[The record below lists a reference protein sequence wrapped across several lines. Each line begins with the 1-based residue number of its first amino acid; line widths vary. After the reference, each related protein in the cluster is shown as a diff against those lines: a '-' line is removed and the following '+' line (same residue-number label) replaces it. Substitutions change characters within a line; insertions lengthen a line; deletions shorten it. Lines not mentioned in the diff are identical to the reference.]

1 MSNAVGILALGLAA
15 QGSGGGGGG
24 EPAAYIKSASVANNE
39 LTLTRKDDTTLTYS
53 PDVDKAY
60 VDSAIED
67 VEAEIPS
74 LDGYATE
81 NYVNNHHDS
90 TKQDTL
96 TAGTNISIV
105 NNVISAT
112 GGGSEPAAYLKSA
125 SVSNNTLT
133 LTNKDNTT
141 VEFTPQGGGSAEGA
155 VRYDQAQSLTTEQ
168 QMQARANQGLPYT
181 TYSPV
186 ILKQNFYV
194 SSDTSETGV
203 YCYWS
208 LDDTVYNTFAVA
220 GTKFSITVANASS
233 NPTASETIECEVVDP
248 NDYIILTDV
257 TDYEWFYPQT
267 STIYMAPQY
276 IRIHKKN
283 TSSSTD
289 WSGSV
294 VYVTVTYQ
302 SPTVSNKLNVNSIDS
317 EVLNTI
323 YYLPRISAGNYNSTI
338 YLDDSATNKYNYS
351 ISIGS
356 NKLGTY
362 NICTLGHRN
371 DNYSQYGSVVG
382 FSNAQYGGV
391 FTAGR
396 NNENNQA
403 GSSCIGNYLLNR
415 DSCSVLGQYNVTTSK
430 YSNSTQYHVG
440 DIVEYNASAYQNQI
454 YKCLQDT
461 IGHAPSGSWS
471 SNEYWEYI
479 THPIYTLVLGN
490 GSDSSNR
497 SNAFTVDWSGNGD
510 FAGTIGSNGSD
521 YAEYFEWKDGNPDNE
536 DRVGYLVTLD
546 EDKLVLADADDD
558 IIGIVAATPTVLG
571 DTANMFWHGKY
582 LRDDFGRI
590 IKGEVEHTGERQKI
604 DPETGEP
611 MYDEDGNPIMEE
623 YTYIVVEPLINPE
636 YDPTKSYK
644 NRHARPE
651 WSVVGLLGKLYVRDD
666 GTAVVNG
673 YVTANN
679 GIATNSAEK
688 TNLRVLERVNDHII
702 RVLVK

>member
-1 MSNAVGILALGLAA
+1 MADNNSALALAILGMNK
-15 QGSGGGGGG
+15 GGGGGG
-24 EPAAYIKSASVANNE
+24 SEPAAYIKSASVANNE

-81 NYVNNHHDS
+81 QYVNNHHDS

-105 NNVISAT
+105 NNVISAS

-133 LTNKDNTT
+133 LVNKDNTT

-155 VRYDQAQSLTTEQ
+155 VRYDQAQSLTEAQ

-181 TYSPV
+181 EKETTLYYSA
-186 ILKQNFYV
+186 NTYV
-194 SSDTSETGV
+194 SG
-203 YCYWS
+203 
-208 LDDTVYNTFAVA
+208 
-220 GTKFSITVANASS
+220 
-233 NPTASETIECEVVDP
+233 
-248 NDYIILTDV
+248 
-257 TDYEWFYPQT
+257 
-267 STIYMAPQY
+267 
-276 IRIHKKN
+276 
-283 TSSSTD
+283 
-289 WSGSV
+289 
-294 VYVTVTYQ
+294 
-302 SPTVSNKLNVNSIDS
+302 
-317 EVLNTI
+317 
-323 YYLPRISAGNYNSTI
+323 
-338 YLDDSATNKYNYS
+338 
-351 ISIGS
+351 
-356 NKLGTY
+356 
-362 NICTLGHRN
+362 
-371 DNYSQYGSVVG
+371 YGSVTLYGAPQASSVLNKIAVG
-382 FSNAQYGGV
+382 DKFTVKFASYGETILTVSRIGTDRFYVTGDGIISSLEEQQEYNTNFIIKMNGGAIAPDDNITVEVYWKDDVVKTKLPKDMLDLGELNKLIINDSSYSTGFNLSLGNTAIPDRTFYFAPSTSYEKSLPLSSIILCPSNDDIFYGDTDIIAIGSSLSTSARNYGGMLIGHNLNTASQTNFGLITGYYNDEI
-391 FTAGR
+391 FTNGYLGEYKY
-396 NNENNQA
+396 NTTYSIGDVVSDSNCYLYSSLQNDNIGHSPSS
-403 GSSCIGNYLLNR
+403 GSSDEWWHYEGNYIRTTSPYTLLFAIGNGN
-415 DSCSVLGQYNVTTSK
+415 
-430 YSNSTQYHVG
+430 
-440 DIVEYNASAYQNQI
+440 
-454 YKCLQDT
+454 
-461 IGHAPSGSWS
+461 
-471 SNEYWEYI
+471 I
-479 THPIYTLVLGN
+479 T
-490 GSDSSNR
+490 NR

-510 FAGTIGSNGSD
+510 FAGTVASNGSD

-571 DTANMFWHGKY
+571 DTAHMFWHGKY

-623 YTYIVVEPLINPE
+623 YTYTVVEPLINPE
-636 YDPTKSYK
+636 YDPDKQYK

-651 WSVVGLLGKLYVRDD
+651 WTVVGLLGKLYVRDD

-679 GIATNSAEK
+679 GIATKSAEK